1 MRTILQVC
9 AYGAEYGGN
18 FIASLEILEEEL
30 EKKGIEQY
38 MLSAIKQ
45 RIKVGAKESKNVQ
58 KCTICQKLKQEYY
71 QGPICYSIRFI
82 KRMRLILFIHIL
94 SYMIFQLL

>member
-30 EKKGIEQY
+30 EKK
-38 MLSAIKQ
+38 
-45 RIKVGAKESKNVQ
+45 RV
-58 KCTICQKLKQEYY
+58 
-71 QGPICYSIRFI
+71 
-82 KRMRLILFIHIL
+82 
-94 SYMIFQLL
+94 

>member
-30 EKKGIEQY
+30 EKKGYRTIYAFCDKAKDKGWCKRIEERTKVY
-38 MLSAIKQ
+38 YLPEAKA
-45 RIKVGAKESKNVQ
+45 RILPR
-58 KCTICQKLKQEYY
+58 TYL
-71 QGPICYSIRFI
+71 
-82 KRMRLILFIHIL
+82 LFNQI
-94 SYMIFQLL
+94 Y

>member
-30 EKKGIEQY
+30 EKKGY
-38 MLSAIKQ
+38 LS
-45 RIKVGAKESKNVQ
+45 
-58 KCTICQKLKQEYY
+58 L
-71 QGPICYSIRFI
+71 
-82 KRMRLILFIHIL
+82 IHI
-94 SYMIFQLL
+94 

>member
-30 EKKGIEQY
+30 EKARAELHRLEQE
-38 MLSAIKQ
+38 K
-45 RIKVGAKESKNVQ
+45 
-58 KCTICQKLKQEYY
+58 
-71 QGPICYSIRFI
+71 
-82 KRMRLILFIHIL
+82 
-94 SYMIFQLL
+94 